1 MPDAVRW
8 PYLRRHGSERQSGTG
23 HGGAH
28 RLGRAF
34 ALGLARAG
42 ADVLIDYRSSEA
54 EAHRTVDEIRAL
66 GRRAEA
72 VRADV
77 SDGADVKRLVAT
89 CEDTFGRLDV
99 LVNSA
104 SLFDSAPLER
114 VTDEDWD
121 RSMAVN
127 LKGPFMLSRDAAPLL
142 RRDGGGLIVNIADLS
157 AFQPWPSY
165 AAHAVSKAGLVHLTR
180 VLARALAPEI
190 RANCI
195 APGTVLPPE
204 GYTEAESDPKG
215 VAPRDRAGRRPGRR
229 GARADVLRGS
239 RFRDGRSLDR

>member
-1 MPDAVRW
+1 MNLNGKAALV
-8 PYLRRHGSERQSGTG
+8 T
-23 HGGAH
+23 GGAH

-42 ADVLIDYRSSEA
+42 ADVLIDYHTSAADA
-54 EAHRTVDEIRAL
+54 ERTVAEIRAT

-77 SDGADVKRLVAT
+77 SKEADVQSLVAA
-89 CEDTFGRLDV
+89 CADAFGRLDV

-104 SLFDSAPLER
+104 SLFHSAPVEQ
-114 VTDEDWD
+114 TTTADWN
-121 RSMAVN
+121 RSLAVN
-127 LKGPFMLSRDAAPLL
+127 LTGPFLLARESAPLL
-142 RRDGGGLIVNIADLS
+142 RADGGGLIVNIADLS

-165 AAHAVSKAGLVHLTR
+165 VAHAVSKAGLVHLTR
-180 VLARALAPEI
+180 VLARALAPDV
-190 RANCI
+190 RVNCI

-215 VAPRDRAGRRPGRR
+215 ARRVLKREGSPDDAVRALLYFVESDFVTGEVAVVDGGRM
-229 GARADVLRGS
+229 L
-239 RFRDGRSLDR
+239 L